1 MYLNGGQH
9 FQRKSY
15 VSFVRDQNTMLQN
28 AVVPKRDNFVIKNTT
43 LLREKSFK
51 HVINNKY

>member
-43 LLREKSFK
+43 LLREKKFQTC
-51 HVINNKY
+51 Y